1 MIKVAK
7 QERKSQGAGN
17 QPITRHP
24 LFPAIAALWVAALF
38 GLGSMALSPATI
50 ERLVGATGLSS
61 LVPMAAP
68 PLGVT
73 ARLLVALALTG
84 LGALVGVVIGLRLA
98 RGGSDEGNALVDT
111 SAETA
116 AETEDAAPGRL
127 ASLTGR
133 RRGPETMREAEPA
146 PTPISP
152 ASDMTAPQILQLAE
166 FDLDGLPPPVE
177 VEAEVEVEVEVE
189 VDADDTDYQALPA
202 EPAGHRVPDLE
213 DTDVAPVDAAT
224 VPLAEQGPEAEAP
237 LTGPAPSLT
246 DAVETPAPRAPAFSP
261 SAWADSRH
269 DADDQANFTPLSA
282 PLTASPLFETYL
294 HNETAPQ
301 GTPAH
306 EADPQDTA
314 LPEPEPEPTPAP
326 TPDQTLTASAAE
338 RISKAPLDALSQVEL
353 LERLALAMEE
363 QRRKLSLTPP
373 APLTVVAPAIADVPP
388 AGREPLAPGPLAQG
402 HLAPDPLAG
411 LTAPNVPAA
420 TDSAADA
427 GPANGY
433 APDDAPSAPTGPTPP
448 YGPSGA
454 RLAAISAAMGLSTN
468 PDAELNGDLPQS
480 PAAAPFAPPPFART
494 PFSGPGLAARTEAL
508 TGRIEAAQPLE
519 DDFPLGDAPEAAAS
533 VGGWQ
538 AVTGTEAEAE
548 LEAYAAEIADGGSL
562 LGETADDAAGSVVA
576 PLFPSARI
584 TPIPAKL
591 RPVRLASFDEHDED
605 DVLPGYIPPRHIA
618 LAPQTV
624 ATPLEAA
631 ITTPVEA
638 AIASALEER
647 PMAGLAAG
655 HDFAPAPDDDEDEEE
670 GAALAFGENEDF
682 AEDGADIV
690 EDDVLEEGYSSLLSM
705 QRRIEPRPG
714 FIALDEES
722 ENEGESGAGHPGL
735 RPAEA
740 VNETATATTAAHV
753 DAVPAFTAPAL
764 PGARLFD
771 PPARPD
777 PAETEKALRAAL
789 ATLQRM
795 SGSH

>member
-38 GLGSMALSPATI
+38 GLGSMVLSPATI

-98 RGGSDEGNALVDT
+98 RRGSGEGNALADT
-111 SAETA
+111 STETA
-116 AETEDAAPGRL
+116 AETEDATPVIAATPIAVPGRL
-127 ASLTGR
+127 ASLAGR
-133 RRGPETMREAEPA
+133 RRGPETVREAEPA
-146 PTPISP
+146 PTP
-152 ASDMTAPQILQLAE
+152 ASLANDMTAPQILQLAE
-166 FDLDGLPPPVE
+166 FDLDGLPAQVE
-177 VEAEVEVEVEVE
+177 D
-189 VDADDTDYQALPA
+189 DADDTDYQALPA
-202 EPAGHRVPDLE
+202 EPAAPRVPDLE
-213 DTDVAPVDAAT
+213 DTDVAQVDAAT
-224 VPLAEQGPEAEAP
+224 VPLGDQGPEAEAP
-237 LTGPAPSLT
+237 LTGPAPSQT
-246 DAVETPAPRAPAFSP
+246 DAIETPAALAPAFSSTAFSP
-261 SAWADSRH
+261 AAFSPAAWADSGH
-269 DADDQANFTPLSA
+269 DGDDQANFTPLSA
-282 PLTASPLFETYL
+282 PLTAAPLFETYL
-294 HNETAPQ
+294 HSETAPHD
-301 GTPAH
+301 TLAR
-306 EADPQDTA
+306 EAEPQDTA
-314 LPEPEPEPTPAP
+314 FPEPEPEPSTTPTPTP

-338 RISKAPLDALSQVEL
+338 RISRAPLDALSQVEL

-373 APLTVVAPAIADVPP
+373 APLTVVAPAIADAPP
-388 AGREPLAPGPLAQG
+388 ADREGLAA
-402 HLAPDPLAG
+402 DPLAG
-411 LTAPNVPAA
+411 ITAPKVPTA
-420 TDSAADA
+420 TDSAAD
-427 GPANGY
+427 GRPANGI
-433 APDDAPSAPTGPTPP
+433 APDDAPSDPTPP
-448 YGPSGA
+448 YGPSVA
-454 RLAAISAAMGLSTN
+454 RLAAISAAMGLGTN
-468 PDAELNGDLPQS
+468 LDAGLDGGLPQS

-494 PFSGPGLAARTEAL
+494 PFSGPGLAARTEVLA
-508 TGRIEAAQPLE
+508 GRIEAAQPLE
-519 DDFPLGDAPEAAAS
+519 DDFALGDAPEAAAG

-538 AVTGTEAEAE
+538 AVTGGEAEAE
-548 LEAYAAEIADGGSL
+548 LETYAAEIADGGSL
-562 LGETADDAAGSVVA
+562 LGEAADDAASSVVS

-591 RPVRLASFDEHDED
+591 RPIGLASFDEQDED

-618 LAPQTV
+618 LAPQPV
-624 ATPLEAA
+624 ATPVEAA
-631 ITTPVEA
+631 IPTPVEA

-655 HDFAPAPDDDEDEEE
+655 HDFVPAPAEDEDEEE
-670 GAALAFGENEDF
+670 GTALAFGEDEDF

-690 EDDVLEEGYSSLLSM
+690 EEDVLEEGYSSLLSM

-714 FIALDEES
+714 FIALDDES
-722 ENEGESGAGHPGL
+722 ENEGENGAGHPGP

-740 VNETATATTAAHV
+740 VNETATATTATHI
-753 DAVPAFTAPAL
+753 DAAPAFMAPAQ

-771 PPARPD
+771 PPGRPD